1 MRKLGYFPIISLYMV
16 GWKPLGHYVAV
27 VQLLSCV
34 QLFVTPWMLACQTS
48 LSFTISWSSLKL
60 VSIESVLPSNHL
72 ILFALFSSCPQSLP
86 ASGSFPMNW
95 LFVSGGQSIRT
106 SASASVLLMN
116 IQNLF
121 LLGLTGLISLLSQG
135 LSRVFN
141 TTVRKHQFFAILP
154 SLWPSSHNSTW
165 LLERP

>member
-86 ASGSFPMNW
+86 ASGSFPMSR
-95 LFVSGGQSIRT
+95 LFTLGGQS
-106 SASASVLLMN
+106 SGASASVSVLPMN
-116 IQNLF
+116 NQGWFPLESPGF
-121 LLGLTGLISLLSQG
+121 ISLLSKDSQESSPAPQFESIDLLL
-135 LSRVFN
+135 LSF
-141 TTVRKHQFFAILP
+141 
-154 SLWPSSHNSTW
+154 LWSNSHIHTW
-165 LLERP
+165 LQEKP